1 MLHCLYY
8 SIRFNEPKGKL
19 RMVFCC
25 FSARKNIFA
34 PLSYNFAT
42 KLIWWGILLFV
53 CQCHIQM
60 YFGTI
65 WTVWAPKKMYPKS
78 CNTFSIYIFHLKPKW
93 NIVYKYLK
101 TKIFSRDFPKCIKY
115 QIFLGTN
122 LKLLGGFE
130 VSLNYLILNFKKMVC
145 PKNVWMWHWQV
156 MINVTKWSFICLL
169 SSDQCFVI
177 TPSQF
182 TELFS
187 LKLAYLKFLF
197 LLF

>member
-65 WTVWAPKKMYPKS
+65 WTVWAPKKMYPKT

-101 TKIFSRDFPKCIKY
+101 TKIFSRDLNILCQMHWTSNIFGHSATI
-115 QIFLGTN
+115 IGGFLG
-122 LKLLGGFE
+122 
-130 VSLNYLILNFKKMVC
+130 I
-145 PKNVWMWHWQV
+145 
-156 MINVTKWSFICLL
+156 TKL
-169 SSDQCFVI
+169 SS
-177 TPSQF
+177 P
-182 TELFS
+182 
-187 LKLAYLKFLF
+187 
-197 LLF
+197 